1 MNRYPILCGL
11 TVLLLLNPLS
21 ASAQTSAGFNLWRAH
36 SSLNDSSLFALP
48 ADWQSIPGDQLNA
61 DLWLRWQYHGTVFE
75 GSLLSQQSEPGD
87 HRQRGRINEI
97 YRDFSV
103 YGLEFTVGKKIISSG
118 IGYSFRPLDLI
129 QGEDR
134 RNLQDSRLEGV
145 PLLRVESIDA
155 DSALSATWYNRLRMN
170 DSGIDTADDQLL
182 LHYYRLWHDTES
194 EFLCHYH
201 ETEGVAVGAGFTQV
215 SGDTLE
221 WHGALLLRH
230 RVQRSSHSLLDSGQL
245 LANQDPWQTSDVS
258 NQGDILLGLNWSDG
272 SGLGVVAEIWHD
284 ASAMSRDEW
293 KKLFALAKDQRSLQ
307 GLVPDSALY
316 GNLAWDSQAYQAS
329 ALLPDNLLLRL
340 SWDGDRVDSW
350 IDLLVT
356 PEDGGSVTTLG
367 ISWALRQGLKLDVG
381 YRVFSGDDDS
391 VYGQLPISST
401 AYLQLHGDMLW

>member
-1 MNRYPILCGL
+1 MALALL
-11 TVLLLLNPLS
+11 TPLS
-21 ASAQTSAGFNLWRAH
+21 AVAQTSAGFNLWRAQT
-36 SSLNDSSLFALP
+36 SLNENSLVALP
-48 ADWQSIPGDQLNA
+48 TDWQTIPDDQLNA
-61 DLWLRWQYHGTVFE
+61 DLWLRWQYRATVLE
-75 GSLLSQQSEPGD
+75 GSLICQQSEPGD
-87 HRQRGRINEI
+87 STQRGRINEL
-97 YRDFSV
+97 YRDFSS

-118 IGYSFRPLDLI
+118 IGYGFRPLDLI

-134 RNLQDSRLEGV
+134 RNLQDSRPEGV

-155 DSALSATWYNRLRMN
+155 DSALSATWYNHQQLSN
-170 DSGIDTADDQLL
+170 NNTDAADNQLL
-182 LHYYRLWHDTES
+182 LRYYRLSGDIES
-194 EFLCHYH
+194 ELLWHYH
-201 ETEGVAVGAGFTQV
+201 ETQGAAFGAGFTRV
-215 SGDTLE
+215 SGEALE
-221 WHGALLLRH
+221 WHGAALLRH
-230 RVQRSSHSLLDSGQL
+230 RLRRSTHRLLDSEQL
-245 LANQDPWQTSDVS
+245 LASQDPWQTSDES
-258 NQGDILLGLNWSDG
+258 DRGDILLGLNWSDG

-401 AYLQLHGDMLW
+401 AYLQLRGDMLW